1 MTIAIFGYGYWGPN
15 LVRNFLSV
23 GATIKYIVDS
33 DEKRLNT
40 AKNWYPFI
48 QVTTDSEVVFHDVS
62 VDGIVIAL
70 PVCFHY
76 EFAKKAL
83 LAGKHVLVEK
93 PMTDSS
99 ISAMK
104 LMELADK
111 KKLTLMP
118 DHTFLYTGAV
128 KKINEY
134 IKNHELGDIKYF
146 DSTRVNLGLFQRDIS
161 VIWDLA
167 PHDLSILYYLVP
179 QKPLSII
186 ATGISHTST
195 DIENIAYL
203 TIFYESALIVHINLS
218 WISPVKI
225 RKILIGGT
233 KKMIVYDDIEPTE
246 KIKIYDS
253 GYTMQNAEDITRMHV
268 EYRIGDIF
276 IPKLDATEALNGL
289 AKDFINA
296 AETNSDPI
304 SNSGL
309 GLSVI
314 KILEAAERSIKT
326 GRKENIK
333 L

>member
-1 MTIAIFGYGYWGPN
+1 LTIAVFGYGYWGPN

-23 GATIKYIVDS
+23 GVTVKYIVDS
-33 DEKRLNT
+33 NEKCLAK

-48 QVTTDSEVVFHDVS
+48 QVTTDSELVLHDVS

-70 PVCFHY
+70 PVFLHY
-76 EFAKKAL
+76 EFARRAL

-99 ISAMK
+99 TSAMA

-111 KKLTLMP
+111 MNLTLMP

-128 KKINEY
+128 KKIKEY
-134 IKNHELGDIKYF
+134 IEKKDLGDIKYF

-167 PHDLSILYYLVP
+167 PHDLSILYYLIP
-179 QKPLSII
+179 EKPISVI

-195 DIENIAYL
+195 NIENIAYL
-203 TIFYESALIVHINLS
+203 TLFYKSNLIVHINIS

-233 KKMIVYDDIEPTE
+233 KKMVVYDDIEPTE
-246 KIKIYDS
+246 KVKIYDS
-253 GYTMQNAEDITRMHV
+253 GYIMQNAEDISRIYV
-268 EYRIGDIF
+268 EYRMGDIF
-276 IPKLDATEALNGL
+276 VPKLDTTEALNGL

-296 AETNSDPI
+296 AETNSCPV

-314 KILEAAERSIKT
+314 KILEAAELSIKT
-326 GRKENIK
+326 GCKEVIK
-333 L
+333 P

>member
-1 MTIAIFGYGYWGPN
+1 MTIAVFGYGYWGPN

-23 GATIKYIVDS
+23 GATVKYIVDS
-33 DEKRLNT
+33 NEKRLEA

-48 QVTTDSEVVFHDVS
+48 QVTTDSEIVFHDVS

-70 PVCFHY
+70 PVCLHY
-76 EFAKKAL
+76 EFAKKSL

-93 PMTDSS
+93 PMTNSS
-99 ISAMK
+99 ISTIE

-111 KKLTLMP
+111 RNLTLMP

-128 KKINEY
+128 KKVKEY
-134 IKNHELGDIKYF
+134 IENNELGNIKYF

-179 QKPLSII
+179 QKPLSVI
-186 ATGISHTST
+186 ATGISHTPAN
-195 DIENIAYL
+195 IENIAYL
-203 TIFYESALIVHINLS
+203 TIFYESDLIVHINLS

-253 GYTMQNAEDITRMHV
+253 GYIMQNVEDITRMYV
-268 EYRIGDIF
+268 EYRMGDIF
-276 IPKLDATEALNGL
+276 VPKLDTMEALNGL

-296 AETNSDPI
+296 VETNSYPI
-304 SNSGL
+304 SNSEL

-314 KILEAAERSIKT
+314 KILEAADRSIKT
-326 GRKENIK
+326 GRKENIS